1 MHVRSHYHPRGR
13 AWVAGIR
20 YVQVVILLFGF
31 DGGRTVFDPA
41 DSIHVLLD
49 PKVNL
54 RLVNKKASNWFDA
67 FLF

>member
-1 MHVRSHYHPRGR
+1 M
-13 AWVAGIR
+13 AGIR
-20 YVQVVILLFGF
+20 NVQIVIFLFGF
-31 DGGRTVFDPA
+31 DGGCTVFDPA

-54 RLVNKKASNWFDA
+54 RLVNKKASNQFDA